1 MKQRHSPT
9 NHPSLTKDPSQEAI
23 PIKPRRIHLN
33 ILLLRLKSKLYFFV
47 LELCQTLTFLF
58 VGKTIVF
65 RLFILVL
72 SLLVLVL
79 FSFITGF
86 FGYKVNKA
94 HRYKLVYRLDSAFSM
109 DDCCMDDDTRPK
121 LSSRMYWELS
131 NRKYDYTRLESIEDN
146 DIELIR
152 PYHDL
157 RECQPMYE
165 WQVISHPSCNII
177 HEQEILTTYQRD
189 ASINNST
196 SVDNLVGSGWWRYTF
211 LSHGTVDESVAF
223 KTLRLDR
230 PLSSNYIINK
240 HKNDAII
247 SDRMIK
253 SRNIIK
259 IYGYCSTSGM
269 YEYANGGYN
278 LEEYLFRTQEGRI
291 LNKMERLSLALN
303 VVNGLSDLHS
313 IDNIDG
319 YSPIVHCKFFYILKV
334 FLYSEKKS
342 FLTRERIRI
351 VFASSNS

>member
-9 NHPSLTKDPSQEAI
+9 THPSLTKESHEDEI
-23 PIKPRRIHLN
+23 RIKPRRIHMN
-33 ILLLRLKSKLYFFV
+33 ILLLRLKSKLYFFIS
-47 LELCQTLTFLF
+47 ESCQTLTFFF
-58 VGKTIVF
+58 VGKTIAFILV
-65 RLFILVL
+65 ILVL
-72 SLLVLVL
+72 SLLVLAL
-79 FSFITGF
+79 FSLITGF
-86 FGYKVNKA
+86 FRYKVNKA
-94 HRYKLVYRLDSAFSM
+94 HRYKLVFRLDSAFSM
-109 DDCCMDDDTRPK
+109 EGCCMDDDTRPK

-131 NRKYDYTRLESIEDN
+131 NRKYDYTRLENVEDN
-146 DIELIR
+146 DIELMR

-189 ASINNST
+189 ASIKNST
-196 SVDNLVGSGWWRYTF
+196 SVDKLVGIGWWRYTF
-211 LSHGTVDESVAF
+211 LSHGTVDESIAF
-223 KTLRLDR
+223 KKLRLDR

-247 SDRMIK
+247 SDRMVK

-278 LEEYLFRTQEGRI
+278 LEEYLFRTREGRI

-313 IDNIDG
+313 IENIDG
-319 YSPIVHCKFFYILKV
+319 YSPIVHCKFF
-334 FLYSEKKS
+334 LYLVS
-342 FLTRERIRI
+342 FLT
-351 VFASSNS
+351 